1 MTKRSRQQGELENLV
16 LDILWDAT
24 APLTSNE
31 VLAACNEDDDL
42 ALTTVLT
49 VLSRLVDK
57 ELVVRTSGEGRSN
70 LFAAANSR
78 EEHTAMQLLELI
90 NDSSNQALTL
100 SHFTAG
106 LSKKSVAA
114 LKKLLDEK

>member
-1 MTKRSRQQGELENLV
+1 MSKRARQQGELENLV
-16 LDILWDAT
+16 LDILWDADE
-24 APLTSNE
+24 PLTSND
-31 VLAACNEDDDL
+31 VLAACNKTGDL

-57 ELVVRTSGEGRSN
+57 ELVVRTNSEGRAL
-70 LFAAANSR
+70 LFATVNSR
-78 EEHTAMQLLELI
+78 EEHTAMQLLDLI

-106 LSKKSVAA
+106 LSKKSVAS
-114 LKKLLDEK
+114 LKKLLNEK

>member
-1 MTKRSRQQGELENLV
+1 MTKRARQQGELENLV
-16 LDILWDAT
+16 LDVLWDADQ
-24 APLTSNE
+24 PLTSNE
-31 VLAACNEDDDL
+31 VLARCNLDSDL
-42 ALTTVLT
+42 ALTTILT

-57 ELVVRTSGEGRSN
+57 ELVERTSGEGRSH
-70 LFAAANSR
+70 LFTAANSR
-78 EEHTAMQLLELI
+78 EEHTARQLLEII

-114 LKKLLDEK
+114 LKKLLNEK

>member
-1 MTKRSRQQGELENLV
+1 MTKRARQQGELENLV
-16 LDILWDAT
+16 LDVLWDSNE
-24 APLTSNE
+24 PLTSSE
-31 VLAACNEDDDL
+31 VLARCNVDSDL
-42 ALTTVLT
+42 ALTTILT

-57 ELVVRTSGEGRSN
+57 ELVERRIGESRSH
-70 LFAAANSR
+70 LFAAAQSR
-78 EEHTAMQLLELI
+78 EQHTARQLLELI

-106 LSKKSVAA
+106 LNKKSLTA

>member
-1 MTKRSRQQGELENLV
+1 MTKRARQQGELENLV
-16 LDILWDAT
+16 LDVLWDSNE
-24 APLTSNE
+24 PLTSNE
-31 VLAACNEDDDL
+31 VLAHCNVDSDL
-42 ALTTVLT
+42 ALTTILT

-57 ELVVRTSGEGRSN
+57 ELVERRIGEGRSY
-70 LFAAANSR
+70 LFAAAQSR
-78 EEHTAMQLLELI
+78 EQHTARQLLELI

-106 LSKKSVAA
+106 LSKKSVTA